1 MSRLIKL
8 FFALFMLTGCAYEP
22 VLLKKNYNFYFT
34 EVESEGEKEINK
46 VIKQTFNENTKVE
59 SVNNYQIIFSSK
71 LNKDI
76 IASTKKGD
84 PKIYKINI
92 SLNYKL
98 KKDDSI
104 IFQNEILKQ
113 ATFNNIDDKFELLKY
128 EENIVENL
136 SKKFAEDILISVAT
150 LTK

>member
-1 MSRLIKL
+1 MSILIKL
-8 FFALFMLTGCAYEP
+8 FFVLFVLSGCAYEP

-34 EVESEGEKEINK
+34 EVEAEGEKEINE
-46 VIKQTFNENTKVE
+46 VIKQTFTENTKIE
-59 SVNNYQIIFSSK
+59 SINNYQIFFSSK
-71 LNKDI
+71 LNKNI
-76 IASTKKGD
+76 VASNKRGD

-98 KKDDSI
+98 KSDNSI
-104 IFQNEILKQ
+104 IFENEILKQ
-113 ATFNNIDDKFELLKY
+113 VTFNNIDDKFELLKY

-136 SKKFAEDILISVAT
+136 SKRFAEDILISVAT

>member
-1 MSRLIKL
+1 MSRLVKL
-8 FFALFMLTGCAYEP
+8 FIAFFLLSSCAYEP

-34 EVESEGEKEINK
+34 KVESEGEKEINK
-46 VIKQTFNENTKVE
+46 VIKQTFTENTKIE
-59 SVNNYQIIFSSK
+59 SINNFEIFFSSK

-76 IASTKKGD
+76 VASNKKGD
-84 PKIYKINI
+84 PTIYKINI

-98 KKDDSI
+98 KNDNAI
-104 IFQNEILKQ
+104 IFENEILKQ
-113 ATFNNIDDKFELLKY
+113 VTFNNIDDKFELLKY

-136 SKKFAEDILISVAT
+136 SKRFAEDILISVAT

>member
-8 FFALFMLTGCAYEP
+8 FFALFVLSGCAYEP
-22 VLLKKNYNFYFT
+22 VLIKKNYNFYFT
-34 EVESEGEKEINK
+34 EMESEAQKEINK
-46 VIKQTFNENTKVE
+46 VIKQTFTENTKKE
-59 SVNNYQIIFSSK
+59 SVNNYQIFFSSK
-71 LNKDI
+71 LSKDI
-76 IASTKKGD
+76 VASTKKGD

-98 KKDDSI
+98 KKDGST
-104 IFQNEILKQ
+104 IFENEILKL

-128 EENIVENL
+128 EENIVKNL

-150 LTK
+150 LSK

>member
-8 FFALFMLTGCAYEP
+8 FFALFVLSGCAYEP

-34 EVESEGEKEINK
+34 KVESEGEKEINK
-46 VIKQTFNENTKVE
+46 VIKQTFTENTKIE
-59 SVNNYQIIFSSK
+59 STNNFEIFFSSK

-76 IASTKKGD
+76 VASNKKGD
-84 PKIYKINI
+84 PTIYKINI

-98 KKDDSI
+98 KKDDST
-104 IFQNEILKQ
+104 IFENEILKQ

-136 SKKFAEDILISVAT
+136 SKRFAEDILISVAT

>member
-8 FFALFMLTGCAYEP
+8 FFALFVLSGCAYEP
-22 VLLKKNYNFYFT
+22 VLIKKNYNFYFT
-34 EVESEGEKEINK
+34 EMESEGQKEINK
-46 VIKQTFNENTKVE
+46 VIKQTFTENTKKE
-59 SVNNYQIIFSSK
+59 SVNNYQIFFSSK
-71 LNKDI
+71 LSKDI
-76 IASTKKGD
+76 VASTKKGD

-98 KKDDSI
+98 KKDGST
-104 IFQNEILKQ
+104 IFENEILKL

-128 EENIVENL
+128 EENIIENL

-150 LTK
+150 LSK

>member
-8 FFALFMLTGCAYEP
+8 FFVLFVLSGCAYEP

-34 EVESEGEKEINK
+34 EVEAEGEKEINE
-46 VIKQTFNENTKVE
+46 VIKQTFTENTKIE
-59 SVNNYQIIFSSK
+59 SINNYQIFFSSK
-71 LNKDI
+71 LNKNI
-76 IASTKKGD
+76 VASNKRGD

-98 KKDDSI
+98 KSDNSI
-104 IFQNEILKQ
+104 IFENEILKQ
-113 ATFNNIDDKFELLKY
+113 VTFNNIDDKFELLKY

-136 SKKFAEDILISVAT
+136 SKRFAEDILISVAT

>member
-8 FFALFMLTGCAYEP
+8 FFVLFVLSGCAYEP

-34 EVESEGEKEINK
+34 KVESEGEKEINK
-46 VIKQTFNENTKVE
+46 VIKQTFTENTKIE
-59 SVNNYQIIFSSK
+59 SINNFEIFFSSK

-76 IASTKKGD
+76 VASNKKGD
-84 PKIYKINI
+84 PTIYKINI

-98 KKDDSI
+98 KNDNAI
-104 IFQNEILKQ
+104 IFENEILKQ

-136 SKKFAEDILISVAT
+136 SKRFAEDILISVAT

>member
-8 FFALFMLTGCAYEP
+8 FFALFVLSGCAYEP
-22 VLLKKNYNFYFT
+22 VLIKKNYNFYFT
-34 EVESEGEKEINK
+34 EMESEGQKEINK
-46 VIKQTFNENTKVE
+46 VIKQTFTENTKKE
-59 SVNNYQIIFSSK
+59 SVNNYQIFFSSK
-71 LNKDI
+71 LSKDI
-76 IASTKKGD
+76 VASTKKGD

-98 KKDDSI
+98 KKDGST
-104 IFQNEILKQ
+104 IFENEILKL

-128 EENIVENL
+128 EENIVKNL

-150 LTK
+150 LSK

>member
-8 FFALFMLTGCAYEP
+8 FFALFVLSGCAYEP
-22 VLLKKNYNFYFT
+22 VLIKKNYNFYFT
-34 EVESEGEKEINK
+34 EMESEGQKEINK
-46 VIKQTFNENTKVE
+46 VIKQTFTENTKKG
-59 SVNNYQIIFSSK
+59 SVNNYQIFFSSK

-76 IASTKKGD
+76 VASTKKGD

-98 KKDDSI
+98 KKDDST
-104 IFQNEILKQ
+104 IFENEILKQ

-128 EENIVENL
+128 EENIVKNL

-150 LTK
+150 LSK

>member
-8 FFALFMLTGCAYEP
+8 FFALFVLSGCAYEP
-22 VLLKKNYNFYFT
+22 VLIKKNYNFYFT
-34 EVESEGEKEINK
+34 EMESEGQKEINK
-46 VIKQTFNENTKVE
+46 VIKQTFTENTKKE
-59 SVNNYQIIFSSK
+59 SVNNYQIFFSSK
-71 LNKDI
+71 LNKDV

-92 SLNYKL
+92 NLNYKL
-98 KKDDSI
+98 KKDDGI
-104 IFQNEILKQ
+104 IFENEILKQ

-128 EENIVENL
+128 EENIIENL

-150 LTK
+150 LSK

>member
-8 FFALFMLTGCAYEP
+8 FFALFVLSGCAYEP
-22 VLLKKNYNFYFT
+22 VLIKKNYNFYFT
-34 EVESEGEKEINK
+34 EIESEGQKEINK
-46 VIKQTFNENTKVE
+46 VIKQTFTENTKKE
-59 SVNNYQIIFSSK
+59 SVNNYQIFFSSK
-71 LNKDI
+71 LSKDI
-76 IASTKKGD
+76 VASTKKGD

-98 KKDDSI
+98 KKDGST
-104 IFQNEILKQ
+104 IFENEILKL

-128 EENIVENL
+128 EENIVKNL

-150 LTK
+150 LSK

>member
-8 FFALFMLTGCAYEP
+8 FFALFVLSGCAYEP
-22 VLLKKNYNFYFT
+22 VLIKKNYNFYFT
-34 EVESEGEKEINK
+34 EMESEGQKEINK
-46 VIKQTFNENTKVE
+46 VIKQTFTENTKKE
-59 SVNNYQIIFSSK
+59 SVNNYQIFFSSK
-71 LNKDI
+71 LSKDI
-76 IASTKKGD
+76 VASTKKGD

-98 KKDDSI
+98 KKDDST
-104 IFQNEILKQ
+104 IFENEILKQ

-128 EENIVENL
+128 EENIVKNL

-150 LTK
+150 LSK

>member
-136 SKKFAEDILISVAT
+136 SKRFAEDILISVAT

>member
-8 FFALFMLTGCAYEP
+8 FFVLFVLSGCAYEP

-34 EVESEGEKEINK
+34 EVEAEGEKEINE
-46 VIKQTFNENTKVE
+46 VIKQTFTENTKIE
-59 SVNNYQIIFSSK
+59 SINNYQIFFSSK
-71 LNKDI
+71 LNKNI
-76 IASTKKGD
+76 VASNKRGD

-98 KKDDSI
+98 KSDNSI
-104 IFQNEILKQ
+104 IFENEILKQ

>member
-8 FFALFMLTGCAYEP
+8 FFVLFVLSGCAYEP

-34 EVESEGEKEINK
+34 EVEAEGEKEINE
-46 VIKQTFNENTKVE
+46 VIKQTFTENTKIE
-59 SVNNYQIIFSSK
+59 SINNYQIFFSSK

-76 IASTKKGD
+76 VASNKKGD

-92 SLNYKL
+92 SLNYEL
-98 KKDDSI
+98 KNDNSI
-104 IFQNEILKQ
+104 IFENEILKQ
-113 ATFNNIDDKFELLKY
+113 VTFNNIDDKFELLKY

-136 SKKFAEDILISVAT
+136 SKRFAEDILISVAT

>member
-8 FFALFMLTGCAYEP
+8 FFVLFVLSGCAYEP

-34 EVESEGEKEINK
+34 KVESEGEKEINK
-46 VIKQTFNENTKVE
+46 VIKQIFTENTKIE
-59 SVNNYQIIFSSK
+59 SINNFEIFFSSK

-76 IASTKKGD
+76 VASNKKGD
-84 PKIYKINI
+84 PTIYKINI

-98 KKDDSI
+98 KNDNAI
-104 IFQNEILKQ
+104 IFENEILKQ
-113 ATFNNIDDKFELLKY
+113 VTFNNIDDKFELLKY

-136 SKKFAEDILISVAT
+136 SKRFAEDILISVAT

>member
-8 FFALFMLTGCAYEP
+8 SFVLFVLSGCAYEP

-34 EVESEGEKEINK
+34 KVESEGEKEINK
-46 VIKQTFNENTKVE
+46 VIKQTFTENTKIE
-59 SVNNYQIIFSSK
+59 STNNFEIFFSSK

-76 IASTKKGD
+76 VASNKKGD
-84 PKIYKINI
+84 PTIYKINI

-98 KKDDSI
+98 KNDNAI
-104 IFQNEILKQ
+104 IFENEILKQ
-113 ATFNNIDDKFELLKY
+113 VTFNNIDDKFELLKY

-136 SKKFAEDILISVAT
+136 SKRFAEDILISVAT

>member
-8 FFALFMLTGCAYEP
+8 FFALFVLSGCAYEP
-22 VLLKKNYNFYFT
+22 VLIKKNYNVYFT
-34 EVESEGEKEINK
+34 KVESEGEKEINK
-46 VIKQTFNENTKVE
+46 VIKQTFTENTKIE
-59 SVNNYQIIFSSK
+59 STNNFEIFFSSK

-76 IASTKKGD
+76 VASNKKGD
-84 PKIYKINI
+84 PTIYKINI

-98 KKDDSI
+98 KNDNAI
-104 IFQNEILKQ
+104 IFENEILKQ
-113 ATFNNIDDKFELLKY
+113 VTFNNIDDKFELLKY

-136 SKKFAEDILISVAT
+136 SKRFAEDILISVAT

>member
-8 FFALFMLTGCAYEP
+8 FFVLFVLSGCAYEP
-22 VLLKKNYNFYFT
+22 VLPNKNYNFYFT
-34 EVESEGEKEINK
+34 EVEAEGEKEINE
-46 VIKQTFNENTKVE
+46 VIKQTFTENTKIE
-59 SVNNYQIIFSSK
+59 SINNYQIFFSSK
-71 LNKDI
+71 LNKNI
-76 IASTKKGD
+76 VASNKRGD

-98 KKDDSI
+98 KSDNSI
-104 IFQNEILKQ
+104 IFENEILKQ
-113 ATFNNIDDKFELLKY
+113 VTFNNIDDKFELLKY

-136 SKKFAEDILISVAT
+136 SKRFAEDILISVAT

>member
-8 FFALFMLTGCAYEP
+8 FFVLFVLSGCAYEP

-34 EVESEGEKEINK
+34 KVESEGEKEINK
-46 VIKQTFNENTKVE
+46 VIKQTFTENTKIE
-59 SVNNYQIIFSSK
+59 SINNFEIFFLSK

-76 IASTKKGD
+76 VASNKKGD
-84 PKIYKINI
+84 PTIYKINI

-98 KKDDSI
+98 KNDNAI
-104 IFQNEILKQ
+104 IFENEILKQ
-113 ATFNNIDDKFELLKY
+113 VTFNNIDDKFELLKY

-136 SKKFAEDILISVAT
+136 SKRFAEDILISVAT

>member
-8 FFALFMLTGCAYEP
+8 SFVLFVLSGCAYEP

-34 EVESEGEKEINK
+34 KVESEGEKEINK
-46 VIKQTFNENTKVE
+46 VIKQTFTENTKIE
-59 SVNNYQIIFSSK
+59 SINNFEIFFSSK

-76 IASTKKGD
+76 VASNKKGD
-84 PKIYKINI
+84 PTIYKINI

-98 KKDDSI
+98 KNDNAI
-104 IFQNEILKQ
+104 IFENEILKQ
-113 ATFNNIDDKFELLKY
+113 VTFNNIDDKFELLKY

-136 SKKFAEDILISVAT
+136 SKRFAEDILISVAT

>member
-8 FFALFMLTGCAYEP
+8 FFALFVLSSCAYEP
-22 VLLKKNYNFYFT
+22 VLIKKNYNFYFT
-34 EVESEGEKEINK
+34 EMESEGEKEINK
-46 VIKQTFNENTKVE
+46 VIIQTFTENTKKE
-59 SVNNYQIIFSSK
+59 SVNNYQIFFSSK
-71 LNKDI
+71 LNKDV

-92 SLNYKL
+92 NLNYKL
-98 KKDDSI
+98 KKDDGI
-104 IFQNEILKQ
+104 IFENEILKQ

-128 EENIVENL
+128 EENIIENL

-150 LTK
+150 LSK

>member
-8 FFALFMLTGCAYEP
+8 FFVLFVLSGCAYEP

-34 EVESEGEKEINK
+34 KVESEGEKEINK
-46 VIKQTFNENTKVE
+46 VIKQTFTENTKIE
-59 SVNNYQIIFSSK
+59 SINNFEIFFSSK

-76 IASTKKGD
+76 VASNKKGD
-84 PKIYKINI
+84 PTIYKINI

-98 KKDDSI
+98 KNDNAI
-104 IFQNEILKQ
+104 IFENEILKQ
-113 ATFNNIDDKFELLKY
+113 VTFNNIDDKFELLKY

-136 SKKFAEDILISVAT
+136 SKRFAEDILVSVAT

>member
-8 FFALFMLTGCAYEP
+8 FFVLFVLSGCAYEP

-34 EVESEGEKEINK
+34 KVESEGEKEINK
-46 VIKQTFNENTKVE
+46 VIKQTFTENTKIE
-59 SVNNYQIIFSSK
+59 SINNFEIFFSSK

-76 IASTKKGD
+76 VASNKKGD
-84 PKIYKINI
+84 PTIYKINI

-98 KKDDSI
+98 KNDNAI
-104 IFQNEILKQ
+104 IFENEILKQ
-113 ATFNNIDDKFELLKY
+113 VTFNNIDDKFELLKY

-136 SKKFAEDILISVAT
+136 SKRFAEDILISVAT